1 MLIPDICVQFQ
12 FLYHIQPLITD
23 VSINALLPFLNTA
36 ILNSERL
43 TCIGIIGSVLTF
55 YIKLI

>member
-12 FLYHIQPLITD
+12 FLYHIKPHIPD
-23 VSINALLPFLNTA
+23 VTINALLPFLNTA
-36 ILNSERL
+36 ILNSDRL
-43 TCIGIIGSVLTF
+43 TWIGIIGSVLTF

>member
-12 FLYHIQPLITD
+12 FLYHIKPLITD
-23 VSINALLPFLNTA
+23 VSTNALLPFLNTA

-43 TCIGIIGSVLTF
+43 TFIGIIGGVLTF